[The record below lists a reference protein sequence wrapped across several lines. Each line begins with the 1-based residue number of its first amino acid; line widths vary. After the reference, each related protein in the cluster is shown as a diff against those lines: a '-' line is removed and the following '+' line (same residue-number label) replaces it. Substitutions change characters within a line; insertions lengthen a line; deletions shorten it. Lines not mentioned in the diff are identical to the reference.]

1 MNLKDTFFYKK
12 TTLSS
17 QGILWDTHTP
27 KVIGIVNATPD
38 SFFDGGTYSELD
50 QLKIK
55 IDELISE
62 GADGIDIGG
71 YSSRPG
77 AEHISADEEWE
88 RIREAV
94 LYVQTTYPEALISI
108 DTFQSKVANH
118 ALEAGAHAI
127 NDISA
132 GMLDNNMMEVV
143 AKHKAIFVMMH
154 MRGNPQTMQQM
165 TNYNSLLAEIVDYFL
180 ERIQKAKSHGI
191 NDIVID
197 PGFGFAKTITQNFEL
212 LKQLDVFRLLEQPLL
227 IGVSRKSMVYKTLD
241 TTPQEALNGTT
252 VLHAIALTKHVQFLR
267 VHDVKEAKETI
278 ELVKHLYN

>member
-17 QGILWDTHTP
+17 RGILWDTHTP
-27 KVIGIVNATPD
+27 KVLGIVNATPD
-38 SFFDGGTYSELD
+38 SFFDGGIYSELD

-71 YSSRPG
+71 YSSRSG
-77 AEHISADEEWE
+77 AEHISAEMEWS
-88 RIREAV
+88 RIKEAV
-94 LYVQTTYPEALISI
+94 QYVRTTYPEAMISV
-108 DTFQSKVANH
+108 DTFQSYVADR
-118 ALEAGAHAI
+118 ALEEGAHAI

-132 GMLDNNMMEVV
+132 GMLDNKMMEVV
-143 AKHKAIFVMMH
+143 AKHKAIFIMMH
-154 MRGNPQTMQQM
+154 MRGNPQNMQQM
-165 TNYNSLLAEIVDYFL
+165 TSYNSLLADILDYFL
-180 ERIQKAKSHGI
+180 ERIQKAKSYGI
-191 NDIVID
+191 HDVIID
-197 PGFGFAKTITQNFEL
+197 PGFGFAKTVTQNFEL
-212 LKQLDVFRLLEQPLL
+212 LKQLDVFRLLRQPLL

-252 VLHAIALTKHVQFLR
+252 VLHAIALTKNVQFLR

-278 ELVKHLYN
+278 ELVKQLYN

>member
-1 MNLKDTFFYKK
+1 MNPKDTFFYKK
-12 TTLSS
+12 TTLTSR
-17 QGILWDTHTP
+17 GILWDTNTP
-27 KVIGIVNATPD
+27 KVVGIVNATPD
-38 SFFDGGTYSELD
+38 SFFDGGNYSELD

-77 AEHISADEEWE
+77 AEHISSEVEWS
-88 RIREAV
+88 RIQDAIR
-94 LYVQTTYPEALISI
+94 YVRLTYPEALISI
-108 DTFQSKVANH
+108 DTFQSYVADK
-118 ALEAGAHAI
+118 ALEEGAHAI

-132 GMLDNNMMEVV
+132 GMLDNRMLEVV

-165 TNYNSLLAEIVDYFL
+165 TSYNSLLSEVLEYFL
-180 ERIQKAKSHGI
+180 ERIQKVKSYGI
-191 NDIVID
+191 DDIIID
-197 PGFGFAKTITQNFEL
+197 PGFGFAKTVTQNFEL
-212 LKQLDVFRLLEQPLL
+212 LKQLEIFRLLEQPLL

-241 TTPQEALNGTT
+241 VTPQEALNGTT
-252 VLHAIALTKHVQFLR
+252 VLHAIALTKNVQFLR